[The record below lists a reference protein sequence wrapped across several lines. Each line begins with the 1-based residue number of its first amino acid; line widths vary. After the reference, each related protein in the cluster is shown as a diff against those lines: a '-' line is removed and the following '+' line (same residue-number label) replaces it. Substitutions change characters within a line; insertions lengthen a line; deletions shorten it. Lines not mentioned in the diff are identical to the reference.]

1 MFILDPKMHQIRQV
15 LWTTITFSYELHSSS
30 ALVVFGMCGLENEGS
45 AEIVHGCD
53 AYLSVWIKDEFDPQ
67 DGCDGFSEFGTFGS
81 EYLKLLAG

>member
-1 MFILDPKMHQIRQV
+1 
-15 LWTTITFSYELHSSS
+15 
-30 ALVVFGMCGLENEGS
+30 MCGLENEGS

-81 EYLKLLAG
+81 KYLFRKKVYQVRWLYGLV